1 MSQWE
6 DRIKNIEQ
14 VRARNNINWMEILR
28 IALEHAPEKTKR
40 VLIDILDADI
50 EISDELQ
57 LLIHENSKS

>member
-6 DRIKNIEQ
+6 DRIRNIQE
-14 VRARNNINWMEILR
+14 VRSRNNINWMEILK
-28 IALEHAPEKTKR
+28 IALEHAPERTKK

-57 LLIHENSKS
+57 LLIHEHSK

>member
-1 MSQWE
+1 MNQWE
-6 DRIKNIEQ
+6 DRIRNIQE
-14 VRARNNINWMEILR
+14 VRSRNNINWMEILK
-28 IALEHAPEKTKR
+28 IALEHAPERTKK